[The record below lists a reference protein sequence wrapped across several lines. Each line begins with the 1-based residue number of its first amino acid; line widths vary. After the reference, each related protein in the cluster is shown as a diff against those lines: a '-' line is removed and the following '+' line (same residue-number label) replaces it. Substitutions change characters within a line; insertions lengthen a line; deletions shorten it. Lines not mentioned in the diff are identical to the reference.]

1 MLNFEIET
9 EKSWAGSF
17 GRSLSSQP
25 RQLIDKRALELEV
38 SLLGHFRSFCKS
50 LPPMPR
56 IHEPCEYHVAR
67 PSMLVVQASTDQMRL
82 NNAHVQ
88 AMPQG

>member
-17 GRSLSSQP
+17 VRSLSSQL
-25 RQLIDKRALELEV
+25 RRLIDKRALELEV
-38 SLLGHFRSFCKS
+38 SLPGHFLSFCKS
-50 LPPMPR
+50 LPPTPR
-56 IHEPCEYHVAR
+56 THEPCEYHVAR
-67 PSMLVVQASTDQMRL
+67 PSIFVVQASTGQLRL